1 MHELSFPCYC
11 WTERWFFKTV
21 RCSSNERNTNQHLR
35 QILDDGVCIFNNG
48 ALDFFFFGSF
58 ALAIF
63 VAIDCTVKQNKTN
76 TKLCYFL
83 FNSFNAYLRIF
94 QLNWNF
100 VYPPFFICVLKFFS
114 FEHSALR
121 FAYKMM
127 TRIVLRKSKQ
137 SIQSNVCKH
146 LDIYEYRKNIR

>member
-100 VYPPFFICVLKFFS
+100 VYPPFFICVLKFFFFLNTVHYDSHIKWWRES
-114 FEHSALR
+114 FYAN
-121 FAYKMM
+121 
-127 TRIVLRKSKQ
+127 
-137 SIQSNVCKH
+137 QSNPFNQTCAS
-146 LDIYEYRKNIR
+146 I